1 MSEHT
6 IPPALLVATMDT
18 KKDEAFY
25 LKACLEEAG
34 VQTLIMDA
42 GIMGNGP
49 TDGVTVTRHEVA
61 RAAGRNLNKIRSL
74 SSEGEAMNL
83 MVTGATHCALSMYG
97 RNEISGIIGIGGSM
111 GTTLG
116 TGIMRSM
123 PIGFPK
129 VMISSVASRDTRPF
143 VGTRDICMLY
153 SVSDIGG
160 LNRVTRRILKNGAY
174 ALAGMVVN
182 NGAVTEDQIEDNHH
196 LAVLSALGTS
206 EACVAGLRKK
216 LTEKGVEVITFHTT
230 GSGGEAME
238 KTIREQKLSC
248 VLDLSLHELID
259 HHFGG
264 DYDAGPNRCKAILQ
278 TGVPTIF
285 VPGNIDFLVTGPID
299 KAEKQFPGRRHHM
312 HNAHITCVR
321 TVLEEVRKIGEIVAD
336 LCNKSTGRAAVL
348 VPELG
353 FSGLD
358 REGAPLH
365 NPEGPKVFF
374 DAVKK
379 NLKKK
384 GAPVVDTYIET
395 VPCHINDKLFVDAV
409 INAMAKITKI
419 ETLHSNSNAPKQPVE
434 AEDKKKYA

>member
-1 MSEHT
+1 MAVNT
-6 IPPALLVATMDT
+6 RPPALLVATMDT

-25 LKACLEEAG
+25 LKSCLADAG
-34 VQTLIMDA
+34 VDSLIMDA
-42 GIMGNGP
+42 GIMGSGP
-49 TDGVTVTRHEVA
+49 RDGISVTRHEVA
-61 RAAGRNLNKIRSL
+61 RASGRTLNKIRSL

-97 RNEISGIIGIGGSM
+97 KNEISGIIGLGGSM

-129 VMISSVASRDTRPF
+129 MMISSVASRDTRPF

-160 LNRVTRRILKNGAY
+160 LNRLTKQILKNGAY
-174 ALAGMVVN
+174 ALAGMVSN
-182 NGAVTEDQIEDNHH
+182 NEEETEENLDDQTH
-196 LAVLSALGTS
+196 LVVLSALGTS
-206 EACVAGLRKK
+206 EACVAGVRKK
-216 LTEKGVEVITFHTT
+216 LSEKGIEVVTFHTT

-238 KTIREQKLSC
+238 KMIREQKLSC

-285 VPGNIDFLVTGPID
+285 VPGNIDFLVTGPLD
-299 KAEKQFPGRRHHM
+299 KAEKKFPGRRHHM

-321 TVLEEVRKIGEIVAD
+321 TILDEVQQIGETVAD
-336 LCNKSTGRAAVL
+336 LCNKSTGKAAVL
-348 VPELG
+348 VPQLG

-365 NPEGPKVFF
+365 NPDGPKVFA

-384 GAPVVDTYIET
+384 GAAVVDTYLES
-395 VPCHINDKLFVDAV
+395 VPCHINDKLFIDAV
-409 INAMAKITKI
+409 VNAMAKITKI
-419 ETLHSNSNAPKQPVE
+419 EPLLNDKPAPAVAVE
-434 AEDKKKYA
+434 TKKSA